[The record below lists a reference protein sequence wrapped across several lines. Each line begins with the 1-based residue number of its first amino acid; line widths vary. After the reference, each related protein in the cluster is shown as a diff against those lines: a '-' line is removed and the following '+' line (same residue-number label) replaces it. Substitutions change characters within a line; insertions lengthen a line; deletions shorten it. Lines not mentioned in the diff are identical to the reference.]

1 MQRIFLILVLVAAVI
16 LGASWY
22 VHRSR
27 LHALNSGDVFVR
39 EQPGDNAAPKPPPA
53 PAASPVP
60 PPSQP
65 APIGPSAVS
74 TPASAKPSSPEPGAS
89 KPSAAASA
97 PAADTIARNPPNGML
112 FTGSGKYQLYR
123 QGDITWRLNT
133 DTGWAC
139 VLLATDAQ
147 WRRPRV
153 YQQGCRA
160 FTDAAPLR
168 GY

>member
-1 MQRIFLILVLVAAVI
+1 MKRIFLLLVLLAAAL

-22 VHRSR
+22 VHRAR
-27 LHALNSGDVFVR
+27 IRALDSGDVFVR
-39 EQPGDNAAPKPPPA
+39 EQAGGNPA
-53 PAASPVP
+53 PQPLPAS

-65 APIGPSAVS
+65 SPSNPGGSAAPGTANPAA
-74 TPASAKPSSPEPGAS
+74 PASAPTSDS
-89 KPSAAASA
+89 
-97 PAADTIARNPPNGML
+97 IARNPPNGML

-139 VLLATDAQ
+139 VLFATDAQ
-147 WRRPRV
+147 WRKTRV

-160 FTDAAPLR
+160 FSQASELK